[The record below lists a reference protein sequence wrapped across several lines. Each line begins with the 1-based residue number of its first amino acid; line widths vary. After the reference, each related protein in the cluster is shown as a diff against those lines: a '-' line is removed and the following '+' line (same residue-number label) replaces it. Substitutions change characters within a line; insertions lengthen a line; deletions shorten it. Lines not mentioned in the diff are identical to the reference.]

1 VGFGLL
7 PLPSL
12 RRREQSCA
20 LLSRSSF
27 FKPSGAARE
36 MPATTT
42 ARLGFTAE
50 LGVFCAQ
57 LEEGCA
63 ELRSKLEPSKGEPL
77 QGAKPKLTRCVSACE

>member
-1 VGFGLL
+1 
-7 PLPSL
+7 
-12 RRREQSCA
+12 
-20 LLSRSSF
+20 
-27 FKPSGAARE
+27 

-63 ELRSKLEPSKGEPL
+63 ELRSKLELSKGDPA
-77 QGAKPKLTRCVSACE
+77 QGAKPKLTRCGSACE